1 MSVFKLR
8 NVSFRTEKCQL
19 QTEKCQF
26 RTEKCQFRTE
36 KCQFSRYLE
45 RAAHQSSFAL
55 LRTSTVTEP
64 VCPGLLYIWGTPAQF
79 TPGLRCNSGVIRTTE
94 IIMGPVCTVSPYK
107 HSGSLYTPV
116 LIRTT
121 EIIMGPVCT
130 VSPYKHSGS
139 LYTPVLIRTT
149 ENLHLLALHSLP
161 HECQSIKSINI
172 LNRSSQS
179 IQSINHL
186 ID

>member
-1 MSVFKLR
+1 M
-8 NVSFRTEKCQL
+8 RTEKSQFR
-19 QTEKCQF
+19 TEKCQF

-36 KCQFSRYLE
+36 KCQCSRYLE

-107 HSGSLYTPV
+107 HSGILYTPGPGRYAFSYAWHTLPVRYATRIV
-116 LIRTT
+116 LRHRGRSVTT
-121 EIIMGPVCT
+121 LG
-130 VSPYKHSGS
+130 
-139 LYTPVLIRTT
+139 
-149 ENLHLLALHSLP
+149 
-161 HECQSIKSINI
+161 
-172 LNRSSQS
+172 
-179 IQSINHL
+179 
-186 ID
+186 